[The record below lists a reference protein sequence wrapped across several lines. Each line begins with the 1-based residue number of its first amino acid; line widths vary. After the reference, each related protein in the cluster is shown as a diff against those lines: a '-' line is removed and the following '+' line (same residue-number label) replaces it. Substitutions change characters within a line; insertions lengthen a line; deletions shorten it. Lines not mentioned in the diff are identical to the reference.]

1 MNDMKGRLD
10 AQDGTI
16 AELRNANNRLQADN
30 DKLQDKIRELDGKL
44 RDATKEKG
52 TETYWGHFVLFRMY
66 YLYWLMSY
74 ILCFMDNVLL
84 IST

>member
-52 TETYWGHFVLFRMY
+52 MEAYWGHFVLF
-66 YLYWLMSY
+66 L
-74 ILCFMDNVLL
+74 
-84 IST
+84 

>member
-52 TETYWGHFVLFRMY
+52 TENLLGSFCLF
-66 YLYWLMSY
+66 
-74 ILCFMDNVLL
+74 LCTTCIV
-84 IST
+84 

>member
-52 TETYWGHFVLFRMY
+52 KEAYRGHFFLISYVLP
-66 YLYWLMSY
+66 
-74 ILCFMDNVLL
+74 ILANVLHL
-84 IST
+84 MFCGL